1 MSLLINDELIWISV
15 PRCASH
21 SIENSFYN
29 SNLKVEHYNTIFNN
43 LTPGDTDFK
52 HEHFNLYDLN
62 KRWLNKKTIRIKR
75 DWMERWL
82 SALEHLWFTIEKN
95 NRIPIIPYE
104 ETDNDFIYKTFTQ
117 KFAND
122 LYSEAGFYKQFYYII
137 RDYTIPENLKEIR
150 TGLLWS
156 QNYWLS
162 GEKKCDFEFDINE
175 LDKFADFIENRYGE
189 KLTIEHKN
197 KSKKKTNKIIVNDD
211 LKNHIWDVFESPFHK
226 VSKIF

>member
-1 MSLLINDELIWISV
+1 MSLLINNELIWISV

-29 SNLKVEHYNTIFNN
+29 SNLKIEHYNTIFKN
-43 LTPGDTDFK
+43 LVSDDDGFK
-52 HEHFNLYDLN
+52 HQHINLYDLN
-62 KRWLNKKTIRIKR
+62 NRWLNKKTIRIKR

-82 SALEHLWFTIEKN
+82 SALGHLWFTIEKN

-104 ETDNDFIYKTFTQ
+104 EIDNDFIYKTFTK
-117 KFAND
+117 KFGND
-122 LYSEAGFYKQFYYII
+122 LYSEQGFYKQFNYII
-137 RDYTIPENLKEIR
+137 KDYILTEDLKEVR

-175 LDKFADFIENRYGE
+175 LDNFTDFIEKRYGK
-189 KLTIEHKN
+189 KLIIDHRN
-197 KSKKKTNKIIVNDD
+197 KSKNKTNKIIVNDD
-211 LKNHIWDVFESPFHK
+211 LKNHIWEVFESPFHK